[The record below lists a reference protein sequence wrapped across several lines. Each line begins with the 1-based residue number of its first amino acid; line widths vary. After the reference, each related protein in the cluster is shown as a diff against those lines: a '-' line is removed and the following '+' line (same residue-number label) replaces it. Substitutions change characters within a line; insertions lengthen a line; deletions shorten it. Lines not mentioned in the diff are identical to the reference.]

1 MKKLKFYLMLQVML
15 LATSAKA
22 ESVKYLVLNAGGEE
36 YVIALSDNPVMTI
49 SEGMLKVT
57 AAGEEKVSVSLSEG
71 LNYFFSETIPTDIQ
85 EVCNDEKPRLE
96 PGHVFVAHAQKGEM
110 VRVFTVGGKLV
121 ASQRIAEDGTADIDL
136 TTLGKGLYI
145 VKTSKTSIKVINK

>member
-1 MKKLKFYLMLQVML
+1 MKKLKFYLMLLVML

-71 LNYFFSETIPTDIQ
+71 LM
-85 EVCNDEKPRLE
+85 R
-96 PGHVFVAHAQKGEM
+96 
-110 VRVFTVGGKLV
+110 
-121 ASQRIAEDGTADIDL
+121 
-136 TTLGKGLYI
+136 
-145 VKTSKTSIKVINK
+145 